1 MLSFSSMIENKN
13 IVEMRPK
20 LHHFYAFTH
29 FTLHLGILI
38 HIFFSIPDYAVNRR
52 KLGFQFYYCRKAVYG
67 LI

>member
-1 MLSFSSMIENKN
+1 MIENKN

-29 FTLHLGILI
+29 FTLHLCILLQ
-38 HIFFSIPDYAVNRR
+38 IFFSIPDYTVNRR
-52 KLGFQFYYCRKAVYG
+52 KLRFQFYYCRKAVYG